1 MTGPT
6 LTGKVKTAG
15 TGLSL
20 VVVRPERP
28 QRAGQTEPPAPQ
40 ETPQLEQE
48 PAVWAKNMRSQ
59 TVRGSIAVGLVLLLA
74 GVLFVTNIRSQNR
87 DGTRGPSDLAELILA
102 ESERVAARQESVD
115 ELRAAVDELT
125 RKSAGTTMEYDQ
137 SAAERLAWAADAVEV
152 AGPGIAVELS
162 DAPADALRNNRNL
175 RPDDLV
181 VHQQDLQSVVNAL
194 WAGGAEAM
202 TIQGQRVSA
211 TSAVRC
217 VGNTLMLHGR
227 LYSPPYRIEAIGPQ
241 DSMIRSLER
250 DKGVQLYMQYVD
262 VVGLGWSEET
272 LDEIEM
278 PAYDSSIKRAGVPA
292 DVDVLGTL
300 ENQVPLEPRSEDPS
314 LTSLTRRN

>member
-1 MTGPT
+1 MRVLEPI
-6 LTGKVKTAG
+6 LTG

-20 VVVRPERP
+20 VVMTAHTP
-28 QRAGQTEPPAPQ
+28 QHAGQSEGPELPEGAEQVPEPPK
-40 ETPQLEQE
+40 
-48 PAVWAKNMRSQ
+48 WAKHVRSQ
-59 TVRGSIAVGLVLLLA
+59 TVRGSIAVGLVLVLA

-115 ELRAAVDELT
+115 ELRASVEELT
-125 RKSAGTTMEYDQ
+125 RTTGVPPAEYDS
-137 SAAERLAWAADAVEV
+137 SAAERLAWAADASAVS
-152 AGPGIAVELS
+152 GPGVAVELS
-162 DAPADALRNNRNL
+162 DAPADALRSNRNL

-217 VGNTLMLHGR
+217 VGNTLMLHGQ
-227 LYSPPYRIEAIGPQ
+227 LYSPPYRIAAIGPREG
-241 DSMIRSLER
+241 MIRSLEK

-262 VVGLGWSEET
+262 IVGLGWFQET
-272 LDEIEM
+272 LDNIDM
-278 PAYDSSIKRAGVPA
+278 PAYDSSVKRAEVPNY
-292 DVDVLGTL
+292 VDVMGTL
-300 ENQVPLEPRSEDPS
+300 EVQVPLEPKQTPE
-314 LTSLTRRN
+314 LTTKRRE